1 MVSKKVLFEDGSKKI
16 IESDMD
22 DQLILSFTDTI
33 SANDGSKQTKV
44 KGKGAINNAISSHLF
59 EYLESYH
66 ILTHFIS
73 KLNEKEMKVKKTE
86 MVPIDV
92 VVSNV
97 VTGDLCKRLK
107 QKEGNVLHSPH
118 IEYFHKN
125 SDIKHQFIEE
135 SQILKQSIATPEEL
149 KILTRMVIKIN
160 ALLKPFLKRRKIK
173 LVESRLQ
180 FGKYRGHLIL
190 TGELTPDT
198 CRLWDSDSD
207 EKMDRDR
214 FLQDLGEIEEN
225 YQEIHNRIFGRD

>member
-1 MVSKKVLFEDGSKKI
+1 MSKKVLSEDGSKKI

-33 SANDGSKQTKV
+33 SANDGSNQTKV
-44 KGKGAINNAISSHLF
+44 RGKGAINNAISSHLF

-66 ILTHFIS
+66 ILTHFIL
-73 KLNEKEMKVKKTE
+73 KLNEKEMTVKKAE
-86 MVPIDV
+86 LIPLDV
-92 VVSNV
+92 IISNIL
-97 VTGDLCKRLK
+97 TGDLCKRLK
-107 QKEGNVLHSPH
+107 QKEGIVLQSPH
-118 IEYFHKN
+118 IDYFHIN
-125 SDIKHQFIEE
+125 NDQKHRLVEE
-135 SQILKQSIATPEEL
+135 SQILEQSIATPEEL
-149 KILTRMVIKIN
+149 KILKRMVLKIN
-160 ALLKPFLKRRKIK
+160 ALLKSFLERRKIK

-214 FLQDLGEIEEN
+214 FLQDLGDIEEN
-225 YQEIHNRIFGRD
+225 YQEIHDRIFGRE